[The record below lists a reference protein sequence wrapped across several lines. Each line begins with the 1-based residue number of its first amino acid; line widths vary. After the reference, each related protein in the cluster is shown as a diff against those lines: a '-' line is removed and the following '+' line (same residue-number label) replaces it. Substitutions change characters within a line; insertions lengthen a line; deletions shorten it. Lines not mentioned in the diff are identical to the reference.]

1 MSKELNLYSKKLSEN
16 IMMGGNNSLNNI
28 TELSNIDGGCILR
41 KYRKKCIEQKN
52 ECEKYKKEII
62 ELKKENKNLK
72 EKLSKC
78 EK

>member
-16 IMMGGNNSLNNI
+16 IMEGGDNSLN
-28 TELSNIDGGCILR
+28 ELSNIDGGGIIR
-41 KYRKKCIEQKN
+41 KYRKRCIEQKN

-62 ELKKENKNLK
+62 ELKKLNKNLK
-72 EKLSKC
+72 EKLSKY

>member
-16 IMMGGNNSLNNI
+16 IMIGGNNSLN
-28 TELSNIDGGCILR
+28 ELSNIDGGGIIR
-41 KYRKKCIEQKN
+41 KYRKRCIEQKN

-62 ELKKENKNLK
+62 ELKKVNKNLK
-72 EKLSKC
+72 EKLSKY

>member
-28 TELSNIDGGCILR
+28 TELSNIDGGGILR

-72 EKLSKC
+72 EKLSKY

>member
-16 IMMGGNNSLNNI
+16 IMIGGNNSLN
-28 TELSNIDGGCILR
+28 ELSNIDGGGILR

-62 ELKKENKNLK
+62 ELKKANKNLK
-72 EKLSKC
+72 DKLSKY

>member
-1 MSKELNLYSKKLSEN
+1 MSKELNLYSKKISEN
-16 IMMGGNNSLNNI
+16 IMIGGDNSLNSLN
-28 TELSNIDGGCILR
+28 ELSNIEGGSIIR
-41 KYRKKCIEQKN
+41 KYRKRCIEQKN

-72 EKLSKC
+72 DKLSKY